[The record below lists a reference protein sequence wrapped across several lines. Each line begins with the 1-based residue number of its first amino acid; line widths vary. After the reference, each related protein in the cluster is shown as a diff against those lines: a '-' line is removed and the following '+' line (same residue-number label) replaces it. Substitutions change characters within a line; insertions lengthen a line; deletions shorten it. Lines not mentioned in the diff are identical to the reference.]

1 MQPSTTQTTAGT
13 GTANAGSDASST
25 APSRFKVPDEIGVL
39 AALIG
44 LVAFVGF
51 IHPHFFSVV
60 NLSLLLSSAAF
71 FGIIALA
78 TVYLISL
85 GEIDLSV
92 GWIFNFAGVVTA
104 NVMLWGIS
112 PWLAILVGIGFGALL
127 GAVNGFLAVWL
138 RLPVIIIT
146 LGTFSIYQGLS
157 HASNQSRAVV
167 PPDSIEAL
175 SNFLNYRIFGSL
187 PLMAIIFVLIA
198 VVLHVVLHHTRF
210 GYRVQAIGSN
220 TDAARLAG
228 LPVARIKVQVLVLL
242 GAMCGLSGALFVGFR
257 GAIDPSSGSDFML
270 TVIAAVIIGGTPLT
284 GGRGTVI
291 GALSGV
297 LIISVIRTG
306 VIFFGVN
313 ATWSTFVTGAV
324 TLFAV
329 ALDQLIRTQRAKRLA
344 GGSDSV

>member
-1 MQPSTTQTTAGT
+1 MQSSTDKATESPASTT
-13 GTANAGSDASST
+13 
-25 APSRFKVPDEIGVL
+25 PPRFKVPDEVGVF
-39 AALIG
+39 AALTG
-44 LVAFVGF
+44 LVIFVGAV
-51 IHPHFFSVV
+51 HPHFFSLV

-78 TVYLISL
+78 TVFLISM

-104 NVMLWGIS
+104 NAMLWGID
-112 PWLAILVGIGFGALL
+112 PWLSIFIGIAFGAVL
-127 GAVNGFLAVWL
+127 GAVNGILAVWL

-146 LGTFSIYQGLS
+146 LGTFSMYQGLS

-167 PPDSIEAL
+167 PPASIESL
-175 SNFLNYRIFGSL
+175 SAFLNYRIFGSL
-187 PLMAIIFVLIA
+187 PLMALIFVLIA
-198 VVLHVVLHHTRF
+198 VALHIVLHHTRF

-220 TDAARLAG
+220 ADAARLAG
-228 LPVARIKVQVLVLL
+228 LPVSRIKVQVLILL
-242 GAMCGLSGALFVGFR
+242 GAACGLSGALFVGFR

-291 GALSGV
+291 GALIGV

-313 ATWSTFVTGAV
+313 ATWSTFVTGVV

-329 ALDQLIRTQRAKRLA
+329 ALDQLIRTQRAKRMI